1 MLSDSNSEDP
11 RDFCNSNNF
20 VVPVHQAI
28 DGWER
33 TQFHSILIFEQFIL
47 IARIRRMLMDSSQE
61 QWAIFLHSE
70 ESSWPT

>member
-47 IARIRRMLMDSSQE
+47 IARIRRMLMD
-61 QWAIFLHSE
+61 
-70 ESSWPT
+70 